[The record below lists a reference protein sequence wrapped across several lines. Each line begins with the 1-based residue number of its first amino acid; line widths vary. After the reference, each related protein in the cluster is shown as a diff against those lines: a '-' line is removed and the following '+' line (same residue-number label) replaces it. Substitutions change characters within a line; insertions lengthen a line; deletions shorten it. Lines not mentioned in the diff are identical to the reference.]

1 MSLGQQIS
9 QCLQKLGD
17 DFAYQNP
24 SLNDLIEQYL
34 LLIEKWNRIHNLTAV
49 RKPQDMLIQHVMD
62 SLMAVP
68 HLVGP
73 QIIDVGSGAGLPGI
87 PIALAKPDWQ
97 ITLVESNQKKA
108 AFLKQVKIELALNNV
123 EVIAQRIENIQLS
136 KKINVIISRAFS
148 ELGQFLR
155 LTEQLSGEES
165 ANCCWVAMKASC
177 TEAELAQIQMPFV
190 LESIIS
196 LAVPNLDAQRQL
208 IMIRKQTR

>member
-24 SLNDLIEQYL
+24 SLNGLIEHYL

-62 SLMAVP
+62 SLVAVP
-68 HLVGP
+68 HLIGP

-148 ELGQFLR
+148 ELGEFLR
-155 LTEQLSGEES
+155 LTEQLSREVS
-165 ANCCWVAMKASC
+165 ANCCWVAMKSSC
-177 TEAELAQIQMPFV
+177 TENELAQIKTPFR
-190 LESIIS
+190 LERIIS

-208 IMIRKQTR
+208 IMIRKHTR